1 MLSINTNAASMAAV
15 NAINKSNASLSQSME
30 RLATGKR
37 INSSADDAAGKQIAN
52 RMQTQSDGMA
62 MAQRN
67 IADATAMLQTADG
80 MFDEM
85 NDILGRM
92 DELATQA
99 ANGTY
104 SDDDRAAMQSE
115 FDELG
120 QEMSDMLQ
128 NTTNGGTNLFNKSE
142 NGLFTSASGVTF
154 QVGSQSTDQITI
166 NISAQ
171 VTQLATDLSNL
182 SQAFKDDYGTDGAG
196 GASASGTASGTAGS
210 ELLTLDS
217 ANAAISSIQSV
228 MDKVGS
234 IQSTLGATMNRL
246 SSTATNLQSMQDNTE
261 VAIGNIMDTDYAT
274 EASNMSK
281 QQVLMQTGITM
292 LKQSNSMSGMV
303 SSLLQ

>member
-128 NTTNGGTNLFNKSE
+128 NTTNGGTNLFNTSE

-166 NISAQ
+166 NISSQ
-171 VTQLATDLSNL
+171 VTQLATDLGTL
-182 SQAFKDDYGTDGAG
+182 SAAFSGDYGTDGSG
-196 GASASGTASGTAGS
+196 GTAASGA

-217 ANAAISSIQSV
+217 ANATISSVQNV
-228 MDKVGS
+228 MDEVGS

-292 LKQSNSMSGMV
+292 LKQANSMSGMV

>member
-166 NISAQ
+166 NISTQ
-171 VTQLATDLSNL
+171 VSDLATDLGSL
-182 SQAFKDDYGTDGAG
+182 SAAFSSDYGTDGAG
-196 GASASGTASGTAGS
+196 GASASGTAGS
-210 ELLTLDS
+210 ELMTLDS
-217 ANAAISSIQSV
+217 ANATISAVQGV
-228 MDKVGS
+228 MDEVGS

-292 LKQSNSMSGMV
+292 LKQANSMSGMV

>member
-30 RLATGKR
+30 RLATGTR

-85 NDILGRM
+85 TDILGRM

-99 ANGTY
+99 SNGTY
-104 SDDDRAAMQSE
+104 SDDDRTAMQSE

-166 NISAQ
+166 NISSQ
-171 VTQLATDLSNL
+171 VSQLATDLGSL
-182 SQAFKDDYGTDGAG
+182 SAAFSDDYGTDGAG
-196 GASASGTASGTAGS
+196 GASTGTAGS
-210 ELLTLDS
+210 ELMTLDS
-217 ANAAISSIQSV
+217 ANATISAVQGV
-228 MDKVGS
+228 MDEVGS

>member
-30 RLATGKR
+30 RLATGNR

-52 RMQTQSDGMA
+52 RLTAQSDGMA
-62 MAQRN
+62 VAQRN

-80 MFDEM
+80 TFDEM

-92 DELATQA
+92 KDLATQA

-104 SDDDRAAMQSE
+104 SDDDRATMQSE

-120 QEMSDMLQ
+120 QEMSDMMQ
-128 NTTNGGTNLFNKSE
+128 NTTYGGTNLFNKSAS
-142 NGLFTSASGVTF
+142 GLFTQASGVTF
-154 QVGSQSTDQITI
+154 QVGSEATDQMTV
-166 NISAQ
+166 NISSQ
-171 VTQLATDLSNL
+171 VDALTTSLSAL
-182 SQAFKDDYGTDGAG
+182 SASFADDFGTDGTG
-196 GASASGTASGTAGS
+196 GGTGASGS
-210 ELLTLDS
+210 ELMSS
-217 ANAAISSIQSV
+217 ASATAAIDSIQSV
-228 MDKVGS
+228 MSDVGK
-234 IQSTLGATMNRL
+234 IQSTLGASINRL
-246 SSTATNLQSMQDNTE
+246 NDTANNLQSMQDNTN

-281 QQVLMQTGITM
+281 EQVLMQTSITM

>member
-30 RLATGKR
+30 RLATGTR

-85 NDILGRM
+85 TDILGRM

-99 ANGTY
+99 SNGTY
-104 SDDDRAAMQSE
+104 SDDDRTAMQSE

-166 NISAQ
+166 NISSQ
-171 VTQLATDLSNL
+171 VSQLATDLGSL
-182 SQAFKDDYGTDGAG
+182 SAAFSTDYGTDGAG
-196 GASASGTASGTAGS
+196 GASASGTAGS
-210 ELLTLDS
+210 ELMTLDS
-217 ANAAISSIQSV
+217 ANATISAVQGV
-228 MDKVGS
+228 MDEVGS

>member
-30 RLATGKR
+30 RLATGNR

-52 RMQTQSDGMA
+52 RLTAQSDGMA
-62 MAQRN
+62 VAQRN

-80 MFDEM
+80 TFDEM

-92 DELATQA
+92 KDLATQA

-120 QEMSDMLQ
+120 QEMSDMMQ
-128 NTTNGGTNLFNKSE
+128 NTTYGGTNLFNKSAS
-142 NGLFTSASGVTF
+142 GLFTQASGVTF
-154 QVGSQSTDQITI
+154 QVGSEATDQMTV
-166 NISAQ
+166 NISSQIDAL
-171 VTQLATDLSNL
+171 TTSLSAL
-182 SQAFKDDYGTDGAG
+182 SASFSADFGTDGAG
-196 GASASGTASGTAGS
+196 GATASGT
-210 ELLTLDS
+210 ELMSS
-217 ANAAISSIQSV
+217 ASATAAIDSIQSV
-228 MDKVGS
+228 MSSVGK
-234 IQSTLGATMNRL
+234 IQSTLGASINRL
-246 SSTATNLQSMQDNTE
+246 NDTANNLQSMQDNTN
-261 VAIGNIMDTDYAT
+261 VAIGNIMDTDYAA

-281 QQVLMQTGITM
+281 EQVLMQTSITM

>member
-30 RLATGKR
+30 RLATGNR

-52 RMQTQSDGMA
+52 RLTAQSDGMA
-62 MAQRN
+62 VAQRN

-80 MFDEM
+80 TFDEM

-92 DELATQA
+92 KDLATQA
-99 ANGTY
+99 SNGTY

-120 QEMSDMLQ
+120 QEMSDMMQ
-128 NTTNGGTNLFNKSE
+128 NTTYGGTNLFNKSAS
-142 NGLFTSASGVTF
+142 GLFTQGSGVTF
-154 QVGSQSTDQITI
+154 QVGSEATDQMTV
-166 NISAQ
+166 NISSQ
-171 VTQLATDLSNL
+171 VDALTTSLSSL
-182 SQAFKDDYGTDGAG
+182 SASFADDFGTDGAG
-196 GASASGTASGTAGS
+196 GGTGASGS
-210 ELLTLDS
+210 ELMSS
-217 ANAAISSIQSV
+217 ASATAAIDSIQNVMSSV
-228 MDKVGS
+228 GK
-234 IQSTLGATMNRL
+234 IQSTLGASINRL
-246 SSTATNLQSMQDNTE
+246 NDTANNLQSMQDNTN
-261 VAIGNIMDTDYAT
+261 VAIGNIMDTDYAA

-281 QQVLMQTGITM
+281 EQVLMQTSITM

>member
-99 ANGTY
+99 SNGTY
-104 SDDDRAAMQSE
+104 SDDDRTAMQSE

-166 NISAQ
+166 NISSQ
-171 VTQLATDLSNL
+171 VSQLATDLGSL
-182 SQAFKDDYGTDGAG
+182 SAAFNSDYGTDGAG
-196 GASASGTASGTAGS
+196 GASASGTAGS
-210 ELLTLDS
+210 ELMTLDS
-217 ANAAISSIQSV
+217 ANATISAVQGV
-228 MDKVGS
+228 MDEVGS

>member
-1 MLSINTNAASMAAV
+1 MLSINTNSASMAAV
-15 NAINKSNASLSQSME
+15 NAINTSNASLSQSME
-30 RLATGKR
+30 RLATGNR

-52 RMQTQSDGMA
+52 RLTAQSDGMA
-62 MAQRN
+62 VAQRN
-67 IADATAMLQTADG
+67 IADSTAMLQTADG

-92 DELATQA
+92 KDLSTQA

-128 NTTNGGTNLFNKSE
+128 NTTYGGTNLFNGPS
-142 NGLFTSASGVTF
+142 GLFSSTAGVTF
-154 QVGSQSTDQITI
+154 QVGSESTDQMTV
-166 NISAQ
+166 NISSD
-171 VTQLATDLSNL
+171 LAGLVSDLSTL
-182 SQAFKDDYGTDGAG
+182 SSAFSDDQA
-196 GASASGTASGTAGS
+196 GTAGAS
-210 ELLTLDS
+210 GNELMSS
-217 ANAAISSIQSV
+217 ASATATISAIQGAMTDIG
-228 MDKVGS
+228 K
-234 IQSTLGATMNRL
+234 IQSTLGASVNRL
-246 SSTATNLQSMQDNTE
+246 NDTAANLQSMQDNTT
-261 VAIGNIMDTDYAT
+261 VAIGNIMDTDYAA

-281 QQVLMQTGITM
+281 EQVLMQTSISM

>member
-30 RLATGKR
+30 RLATGNR

-52 RMQTQSDGMA
+52 RLTAQSDGMA
-62 MAQRN
+62 VAQRN

-80 MFDEM
+80 TFDEM

-92 DELATQA
+92 KDLATQA

-120 QEMSDMLQ
+120 QEMSDMMQ
-128 NTTNGGTNLFNKSE
+128 NTTYGGTNLFNKSAS
-142 NGLFTSASGVTF
+142 GLFTQASGVTF
-154 QVGSQSTDQITI
+154 QVGSEATDQMTV
-166 NISAQ
+166 NISSQ
-171 VTQLATDLSNL
+171 VDALTTSLSAL
-182 SQAFKDDYGTDGAG
+182 SASFADDFGTDGAG
-196 GASASGTASGTAGS
+196 GSTGASGS
-210 ELLTLDS
+210 ELMSS
-217 ANAAISSIQSV
+217 ASATAAIDSIQSV
-228 MDKVGS
+228 MSDVGK
-234 IQSTLGATMNRL
+234 IQSTLGASINRL
-246 SSTATNLQSMQDNTE
+246 NDTANNLQSMQDNTN

-281 QQVLMQTGITM
+281 EQVLMQTSITM

>member
-30 RLATGKR
+30 RLATGNR

-104 SDDDRAAMQSE
+104 SDDDRTAMQSE

-166 NISAQ
+166 NISSQ
-171 VTQLATDLSNL
+171 VSQLATDLSAL
-182 SQAFKDDYGTDGAG
+182 STAFSDDYGTDGAG
-196 GASASGTASGTAGS
+196 GASASGTAGS
-210 ELLTLDS
+210 ELMTLDS
-217 ANAAISSIQSV
+217 ANATIGAVQDV
-228 MDKVGS
+228 MDEVGS

>member
-104 SDDDRAAMQSE
+104 SDDDRAGA
-115 FDELG
+115 G
-120 QEMSDMLQ
+120 Y
-128 NTTNGGTNLFNKSE
+128 
-142 NGLFTSASGVTF
+142 
-154 QVGSQSTDQITI
+154 
-166 NISAQ
+166 
-171 VTQLATDLSNL
+171 LSC
-182 SQAFKDDYGTDGAG
+182 SGAG
-196 GASASGTASGTAGS
+196 G
-210 ELLTLDS
+210 
-217 ANAAISSIQSV
+217 
-228 MDKVGS
+228 
-234 IQSTLGATMNRL
+234 
-246 SSTATNLQSMQDNTE
+246 
-261 VAIGNIMDTDYAT
+261 VA
-274 EASNMSK
+274 
-281 QQVLMQTGITM
+281 
-292 LKQSNSMSGMV
+292 
-303 SSLLQ
+303 

>member
-30 RLATGKR
+30 RLATGTR

-85 NDILGRM
+85 TDILGRM

-104 SDDDRAAMQSE
+104 SDDDRTAMQSE

-166 NISAQ
+166 NISSQ
-171 VTQLATDLSNL
+171 VSNLAADLSSL
-182 SQAFKDDYGTDGAG
+182 SAAFSDDYGTDGAG
-196 GASASGTASGTAGS
+196 GASTGTAGS
-210 ELLTLDS
+210 ELMTLDS
-217 ANAAISSIQSV
+217 ANATISAVQGV
-228 MDKVGS
+228 MDEVGS

>member
-104 SDDDRAAMQSE
+104 SDDDRTAMQSE

-166 NISAQ
+166 NISTQ
-171 VTQLATDLSNL
+171 VTQLATDLGTL
-182 SQAFKDDYGTDGAG
+182 SAAFSGDYGTDGSG
-196 GASASGTASGTAGS
+196 GTAASGS

-217 ANAAISSIQSV
+217 ANTTISAVQGV
-228 MDKVGS
+228 MDEVGS

>member
-128 NTTNGGTNLFNKSE
+128 NTTNGGTNLFNTSE

-166 NISAQ
+166 NISTQ
-171 VTQLATDLSNL
+171 VTQLATDLGTL
-182 SQAFKDDYGTDGAG
+182 SAAFSGDYGTDGSG
-196 GASASGTASGTAGS
+196 GTAASGS

-217 ANAAISSIQSV
+217 ANTTISAVQNV
-228 MDKVGS
+228 MDEVGS

-292 LKQSNSMSGMV
+292 LKQANSMSGMV

>member
-52 RMQTQSDGMA
+52 RMQPQSDGMA

-99 ANGTY
+99 SNGTY
-104 SDDDRAAMQSE
+104 SDDDRTAMQSE

-166 NISAQ
+166 NISSQ
-171 VTQLATDLSNL
+171 VSQLATDLGSL
-182 SQAFKDDYGTDGAG
+182 SAAFNSDYGTDGAG
-196 GASASGTASGTAGS
+196 GASASGTAGS
-210 ELLTLDS
+210 ELMTLDS
-217 ANAAISSIQSV
+217 ANATISAVQGV
-228 MDKVGS
+228 MDEVGS
-234 IQSTLGATMNRL
+234 IQSTLGAPMHRL

>member
-128 NTTNGGTNLFNKSE
+128 NTTNGGTNLFNASE
-142 NGLFTSASGVTF
+142 NGLFTSTSGVTF
-154 QVGSQSTDQITI
+154 QVGSQTSDQITI
-166 NISAQ
+166 NISTQ
-171 VTQLATDLSNL
+171 VSTLATDLGTL
-182 SQAFKDDYGTDGAG
+182 SAAFSGDYGTDGSG
-196 GASASGTASGTAGS
+196 GTAASGS

-217 ANAAISSIQSV
+217 ANTTISAVQNV
-228 MDKVGS
+228 MAEVGS

-246 SSTATNLQSMQDNTE
+246 SSTSTNLQSMQDNTE

-292 LKQSNSMSGMV
+292 LKQANSMSGMV

>member
-30 RLATGKR
+30 RLATGNR

-52 RMQTQSDGMA
+52 RLTAQSDGMA
-62 MAQRN
+62 VAQRN

-80 MFDEM
+80 TFDEM

-92 DELATQA
+92 KDLATQA

-120 QEMSDMLQ
+120 QEMSDMMQ
-128 NTTNGGTNLFNKSE
+128 NTTYGGTNLFNKSAS
-142 NGLFTSASGVTF
+142 GLFTQASGVTF
-154 QVGSQSTDQITI
+154 QVGSEATDQMTV
-166 NISAQ
+166 NISSQ
-171 VTQLATDLSNL
+171 VDALTTSLSAL
-182 SQAFKDDYGTDGAG
+182 SASFADDFGTDGAG
-196 GASASGTASGTAGS
+196 GGTGASGS
-210 ELLTLDS
+210 ELMSS
-217 ANAAISSIQSV
+217 ASATAAIDSIQSV
-228 MDKVGS
+228 MSDVGK
-234 IQSTLGATMNRL
+234 IQSTLGASINRL
-246 SSTATNLQSMQDNTE
+246 NDTANNLQSMQDNTN

-281 QQVLMQTGITM
+281 EQVLMQTSITM

>member
-30 RLATGKR
+30 RLATGNR

-52 RMQTQSDGMA
+52 RLTAQSDGMA
-62 MAQRN
+62 VAQRN

-80 MFDEM
+80 TFDEM

-92 DELATQA
+92 KDLATQA

-120 QEMSDMLQ
+120 QEMSDMMQ
-128 NTTNGGTNLFNKSE
+128 NTTYGGTNLFNKSAS
-142 NGLFTSASGVTF
+142 GLFTQASGVTF
-154 QVGSQSTDQITI
+154 QVGSEASDQMTV
-166 NISAQ
+166 NISSQ
-171 VTQLATDLSNL
+171 VDALTTSLSAL
-182 SQAFKDDYGTDGAG
+182 SASFADDFGTDGAG
-196 GASASGTASGTAGS
+196 GGTGASGS
-210 ELLTLDS
+210 ELMSS
-217 ANAAISSIQSV
+217 ASATAAIDSIQSV
-228 MDKVGS
+228 MSDVGK
-234 IQSTLGATMNRL
+234 IQSTLGASINRL
-246 SSTATNLQSMQDNTE
+246 NDTANNLQSMQDNTN

-281 QQVLMQTGITM
+281 EQVLMQTSITM

>member
-30 RLATGKR
+30 RLATGTR

-85 NDILGRM
+85 TDILGRM

-99 ANGTY
+99 SNGTY
-104 SDDDRAAMQSE
+104 SDDDRTAMQSE

-166 NISAQ
+166 NISSQ
-171 VTQLATDLSNL
+171 VSNLAADLSSL
-182 SQAFKDDYGTDGAG
+182 SAAFSDDYGTDGAG
-196 GASASGTASGTAGS
+196 GAATGTAGS
-210 ELLTLDS
+210 ELMTLDS
-217 ANAAISSIQSV
+217 ANATISAVQGV
-228 MDKVGS
+228 MDEVGS

>member
-30 RLATGKR
+30 RLATGNR

-52 RMQTQSDGMA
+52 RLTAQSDGMA
-62 MAQRN
+62 VAQRN

-80 MFDEM
+80 TFDEM

-92 DELATQA
+92 KDLATQA

-120 QEMSDMLQ
+120 QEMSDMMQ
-128 NTTNGGTNLFNKSE
+128 NTTYGGTNLFNKSAS
-142 NGLFTSASGVTF
+142 GLFTQASGVTF
-154 QVGSQSTDQITI
+154 QVGSEATDQMTV
-166 NISAQ
+166 NISSQ
-171 VTQLATDLSNL
+171 VDALTTSLSAL
-182 SQAFKDDYGTDGAG
+182 SASFADDFGTDGTG
-196 GASASGTASGTAGS
+196 GGTGASGS
-210 ELLTLDS
+210 ELMSS
-217 ANAAISSIQSV
+217 ASATAAIDSIQSV
-228 MDKVGS
+228 MSDVGK
-234 IQSTLGATMNRL
+234 IQSTLGASINRL
-246 SSTATNLQSMQDNTE
+246 NDTANNLQSMQDNTN

-281 QQVLMQTGITM
+281 EQVLMQTSITM

>member
-30 RLATGKR
+30 RLATGTR

-85 NDILGRM
+85 TDILGRM

-99 ANGTY
+99 SNGTY
-104 SDDDRAAMQSE
+104 SDDDRTAMQSE

-166 NISAQ
+166 NISSQ
-171 VTQLATDLSNL
+171 VSQLATDLGSL
-182 SQAFKDDYGTDGAG
+182 SAAFSDDYGTDGAG
-196 GASASGTASGTAGS
+196 GTATGAAGS
-210 ELLTLDS
+210 ELMTLDS
-217 ANAAISSIQSV
+217 ANATISAVQGV
-228 MDKVGS
+228 MDEVGS

-292 LKQSNSMSGMV
+292 LKQANSMSGMV